1 MGSIGDCRFVAMRC
15 AGYDRV
21 DLGTCAKLGIT
32 VARVPTYSPNSVAE
46 HAVAM
51 LMCLNRCDCLSRAFQ
66 TGSQNVS
73 DRGGRSVSNVPTCA
87 MSVSL
92 LFCCACT
99 TACGQLIACSACGAK
114 TRTCTWPTSA
124 CGQLPI
130 CPAAC
135 GAKPGTCTWPT
146 SACGRAT
153 TRCPAWWAS
162 RCAARPS
169 ASWARG
175 PSARPPAVSLWCA
188 LPACGPPG
196 TWHAGRPL
204 SLAQAN
210 CSQQVHS
217 LRRHGTTSA

>member
-66 TGSQNVS
+66 TGSQSVS

-114 TRTCTWPTSA
+114 NKNLHLANIRMWAAANLPCCVRCQTRKPA
-124 CGQLPI
+124 PGQHPHVGGRLHAVRPGGLR
-130 CPAAC
+130 
-135 GAKPGTCTWPT
+135 GAQQDHRRPGH
-146 SACGRAT
+146 G
-153 TRCPAWWAS
+153 
-162 RCAARPS
+162 
-169 ASWARG
+169 G
-175 PSARPPAVSLWCA
+175 PSARPPAVSFAVRSPCMRDLRA
-188 LPACGPPG
+188 PG
-196 TWHAGRPL
+196 ML
-204 SLAQAN
+204 DDL
-210 CSQQVHS
+210 
-217 LRRHGTTSA
+217 